1 MSKYYIYQHIG
12 NKSNKPFYVGM
23 STNVHGDFVR
33 MKDSKNRTPEWMKVV
48 KDEKGFTY
56 EVVEGDLNHNQA
68 SLLLESLLERTDEDQ
83 VEEQED
89 QQEDQEEED

>member
-1 MSKYYIYQHIG
+1 MSFTAAALNRAIKASILPPR
-12 NKSNKPFYVGM
+12 KVCSSVGPLPIP
-23 STNVHGDFVR
+23 SAWA
-33 MKDSKNRTPEWMKVV
+33 EWEKVV

-89 QQEDQEEED
+89 QEQEDQEEED